1 MSRKFYKEDNQQLP
15 AIAFEFVQPVG
26 FSEITDEAEIK
37 SLYILEYLKRKVDG
51 EAFIID
57 FTADLYIDVLNA
69 TYTEAEV
76 FALESHIASIY
87 SDLSNGWWLTAQNA
101 NQNLSLEGIYTQI
114 MKDDIQSI
122 LDNYVNDNY

>member
-1 MSRKFYKEDNQQLP
+1 MPRKFFKEDNQTIP

-37 SLYILEYLKRKVDG
+37 RLYVIEYNKRKADG
-51 EAFIID
+51 QQFVID

-76 FALESHIASIY
+76 FALEEHIGEIY
-87 SDLSNGWWLTAQNA
+87 ADLNNGWWLTAQNA
-101 NQNLSLEGIYTQI
+101 NQNLSLLGIYTQAL
-114 MKDDIQSI
+114 KDSIQAI
-122 LDNYVNDNY
+122 IDDYVTNNY